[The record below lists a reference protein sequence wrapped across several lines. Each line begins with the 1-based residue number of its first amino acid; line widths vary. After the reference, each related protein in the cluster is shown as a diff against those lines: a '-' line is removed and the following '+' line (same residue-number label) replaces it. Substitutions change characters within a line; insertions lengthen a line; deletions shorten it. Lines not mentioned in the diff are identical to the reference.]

1 MPASPMPR
9 CCARCCPGCGTMVSI
24 ASSAP
29 SLPHKSLWNQALS
42 LWKSFLAATGNLL
55 RPGSLKSY
63 WSGIGIALPPLS
75 DATLPTRPIARPRE
89 IGGGLAASGGGFQ
102 VSQRKQPVRIG
113 PGMLN
118 GEAAAAGQ
126 RVDAGI
132 VVFVGI
138 FGMDPLAF
146 REGEAAA
153 SDGHGLGAQALEV
166 DLDAAFRGVVESLV
180 GKARQVEIGL
190 ELAIHAAQQIEGELG
205 GDAR

>member
-1 MPASPMPR
+1 M
-9 CCARCCPGCGTMVSI
+9 
-24 ASSAP
+24 
-29 SLPHKSLWNQALS
+29 
-42 LWKSFLAATGNLL
+42 
-55 RPGSLKSY
+55 Y

-75 DATLPTRPIARPRE
+75 DATLPTRPIARPRA
-89 IGGGLAASGGGFQ
+89 IGGGLPASGGGFQ
-102 VSQRKQPVRIG
+102 VSHRKQPVRIA

-126 RVDAGI
+126 SINAGI

-153 SDGHGLGAQALEV
+153 GDRHSLRTQAPEV
-166 DLDAAFRGVVESLV
+166 DLDAAFRGVVEGFV
-180 GKARQVEIGL
+180 GKTRQVEIGL
-190 ELAIHAAQQIEGELG
+190 ELAVHAAQQIEGELG

>member
-1 MPASPMPR
+1 MPAGPMPR
-9 CCARCCPGCGTMVSI
+9 CCARCCPRCATTFYI

-29 SLPHKSLWNQALS
+29 SSRRKSPSNQALS
-42 LWKSFLAATGNLL
+42 YWKRFLEEAGNFFQ
-55 RPGSLKSY
+55 PGSFEMY
-63 WSGIGIALPPLS
+63 WSGTGIALPPLS

-89 IGGGLAASGGGFQ
+89 IGGGLPASGGGFQ
-102 VSQRKQPVRIG
+102 VSHRKQPVRIG

-118 GEAAAAGQ
+118 GEAAAARQ

-146 REGEAAA
+146 REGEAAPG
-153 SDGHGLGAQALEV
+153 DGHGLGAQAPEV
-166 DLDAAFRGVVESLV
+166 DLDAAFRGVVEGLV